1 MNSTNKAGYAKLI
14 GIVTIIL
21 GVLAVATPLVAGV
34 SILVLIGILITVAGV
49 LRMVWA
55 VKKGSPGHR
64 TWKILLGLLTVAAGV
79 LVLAHPMMASG
90 ILSILLAMYL
100 FSDGLI
106 EIIIALTLES
116 GTPGKGWLFVGGLM
130 SALLGSLLLFQ
141 APLSG
146 VVAIG
151 VFLGIKLI
159 FVGMATVALGTSLR
173 SVMKPR

>member
-1 MNSTNKAGYAKLI
+1 MNLPSESGHAKLI
-14 GIVTIIL
+14 GTVMIIL
-21 GVLAVATPLVAGV
+21 GVLALVTPLVAGEA
-34 SILVLIGILITVAGV
+34 ILVLIGILIVIAGV
-49 LRMVWA
+49 LRMVLA
-55 VKKGSPGHR
+55 VKKGSPGNR
-64 TWKILLGLLTVAAGV
+64 IWKILLGLLTMAAGI

-106 EIIIALTLES
+106 EIIIALTLGG
-116 GTPGKGWLFVGGLM
+116 GTPGRGWLFVGGLI
-130 SALLGSLLLFQ
+130 SAFLGSLLLFQ

-159 FVGMATVALGTSLR
+159 FVGMATMALGTSLR
-173 SVMKPR
+173 SVMKP